1 MFYLLP
7 ILGLLL
13 VVCFTDLRYRKIP
26 NVVLVVAA
34 AYGLMLS
41 SLRIGHVGLS
51 DALLG
56 LLIGLLIFSF
66 PYYKAWIGAGDVKL
80 MGVLG
85 IYLGPSVTMT
95 AAVYSM
101 LAGGILAV
109 IYSVQEAQIKKV
121 LSNLSEF
128 KIGNQ
133 RMPYALAI
141 FFGTCLAIYTSR
153 E

>member
-7 ILGLLL
+7 SLGLLL

-26 NVVLVVAA
+26 NVVLVVGAV
-34 AYGLMLS
+34 YGLMLS
-41 SLRIGHVGLS
+41 SLRLGHIGLS

-56 LLIGLLIFSF
+56 FLIGLLIFSF

-101 LAGGILAV
+101 LAGGFLAL
-109 IYSVQEAQIKKV
+109 IYSVQQAQIKKV
-121 LSNLSEF
+121 LGNLSELRV
-128 KIGNQ
+128 GNQ

-141 FFGTCLAIYTSR
+141 FLGTCLAIYTSR